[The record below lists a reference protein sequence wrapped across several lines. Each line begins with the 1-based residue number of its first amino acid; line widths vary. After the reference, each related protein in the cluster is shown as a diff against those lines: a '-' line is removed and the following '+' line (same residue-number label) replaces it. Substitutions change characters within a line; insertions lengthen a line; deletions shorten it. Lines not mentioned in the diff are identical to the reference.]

1 MTLAKRVSQVQ
12 PSQTLA
18 ITALVDTLRREGRS
32 IIDLGAGEPDF
43 DTPQVAKDAA
53 VAAIAEGYT
62 KYTPATGSVEIRKAI
77 CEKLKRE
84 NALNYSPAEIVVTCG
99 AKHAIINVLLAL
111 CQEGDEVIV
120 QSPYWTSYV
129 EQVRFVGARPVIV
142 ETDERSGFKMSIG
155 QLQGAITAK
164 TKMLILNSP
173 SNPTGAVYT
182 RQELAAIADLVRKF
196 DFYILSDE
204 IYEKI
209 IYDGLRHESIA
220 VFPEMRERTIVVNGV
235 SKSYAMTGWRI
246 GYLAA
251 AAEII
256 GAVTTIQSHTTSNP
270 TSISQRAAIAALN
283 ANHTIID
290 DMVVEFKER
299 RDYLASQLREMPGI
313 VCPLPEGAFYMFP
326 SVDALFGK
334 KYRQKP
340 IQSSMDLCAFLLE
353 QEGIAAVPGE
363 AFGSPRHI
371 RISYA
376 TSMANLKEAVAR
388 LGRAFKALSDIN

>member
-251 AAEII
+251 AAEIT